1 MLRTIKRRLKSITP
15 RIRRHTPPGAMPGTI
30 KVRRDAHQP
39 TIELIHYTN
48 GNFEE
53 RPLNSADDVRPYL
66 GAEGVTWINVE
77 GLGDQAM
84 LEQVGEMFGLHRLAM
99 EDVVNVHQRAKVE
112 EYDDHLF
119 IVVRMLAG
127 EEELKDEQ
135 LSIFLGQNFLIT
147 IQELPGDCLDPVRAR
162 LRKDRGRIRKVGPDY
177 LCYAIIDAVVDA
189 YFPIVDSRGEVLED
203 LDDAAPREHSHT
215 FMRHLHSIRG
225 ELMMLRRAI
234 RPLRDALV
242 RLMPDPIDLF
252 KPETQLYLR
261 DCFDH
266 VVQLMDLLDTYREMS
281 SDLRDYHLSSIN
293 HRMNEIMKVL
303 TIIATVFM
311 PLSFITGVY
320 GMNFNTELPGNMP
333 ELDIPYAYVVAL
345 LVMVGI
351 ATGLF
356 AFFYRHGWLR
366 MEDLGQGEDQHER
379 E

>member
-1 MLRTIKRRLKSITP
+1 MLLSIQRRLKSLTP
-15 RIRRHTPPGAMPGTI
+15 RIRRHTPPGSSPGTI
-30 KVRRDAHQP
+30 KVKHDAHQP

-48 GNFEE
+48 GHYEE
-53 RPLNSADDVRPYL
+53 REVTEVSELEPYL
-66 GAEGVTWINVE
+66 KDKGVTWVNVE
-77 GLGDQAM
+77 GLGDPAK
-84 LEQVGEMFGLHRLAM
+84 LEQLGELFGLHRLAM

-112 EYDDHLF
+112 EYDDRLF

-127 EEELKDEQ
+127 HAGIDNEQ
-135 LSIFLGQNFLIT
+135 LSIFLGKNFLLT
-147 IQELPGDCLDPVRAR
+147 IQERPGDCLDPVRER
-162 LRKDRGRIRKVGPDY
+162 LRKSRGRIRSVGADY

-203 LDDAAPREHSHT
+203 LDSAASREHSHS
-215 FMRHLHSIRG
+215 FMRHLHGIRG

-252 KPETQLYLR
+252 HAETQLYLR

-266 VVQLMDLLDTYREMS
+266 VIQLMDLLDTYREMCN
-281 SDLRDYHLSSIN
+281 DLRDFHLSSIN

-311 PLSFITGVY
+311 PLSFITGLY
-320 GMNFNTELPGNMP
+320 GMNFNQHLPGNMP
-333 ELDIPYAYVVAL
+333 ELNVPYAYVVVL
-345 LVMVGI
+345 LVMAGI

-356 AFFYRHGWLR
+356 SFFYRHGWLK
-366 MEDLGQGEDQHER
+366 MEDLTEGPEDCGEG
-379 E
+379 